1 MVNVKSILSYYGFC
15 TLQNL
20 VCIQAF
26 PVKTILLIVK
36 KMKLSTVLTLT
47 AAVASLTS
55 FAGASSA
62 ASLVFNGSNG
72 SSMTLDTTQDYSFEF
87 VSSNGSFRSKF
98 FVPPNES
105 PAIIEDAPGFIIP
118 VVGDFKGTANAFSS
132 FVSKVTLPYF
142 VLKTIGVDSASA
154 AVPPFSDFSDPTLN
168 LDPSAG
174 SAGAIF
180 TTVADGFLIEFDD
193 RDSDSDFNDFTV
205 KVKAVPVPAIVPGI
219 ALAAAFFGSK
229 ALKRNKKE
237 IKSVA

>member
-62 ASLVFNGSNG
+62 ASLIFNGSNG

-118 VVGDFKGTANAFSS
+118 IVGDFKGTANAFSS

-142 VLKTIGVDSASA
+142 VLKTIRVDSASA
-154 AVPPFSDFSDPTLN
+154 LVAPFGDFSDPAMN
-168 LDPSAG
+168 GGRP
-174 SAGAIF
+174 AGAIF
-180 TTVADGFLIEFDD
+180 TTVTDGFLIRFDD
-193 RDSDSDFNDFTV
+193 RDGDSDFNDFTV

-229 ALKRNKKE
+229 AFKRSKKE